1 MSKKKVKNL
10 QKKIAELASCL
21 RWYVEEDDV
30 QEGLRWEES
39 NAYWLAG
46 KRRAQAALESL
57 ENDVEEKES
66 EE

>member
-30 QEGLRWEES
+30 SEGPRWEES

-46 KRRAQAALESL
+46 KRRAQAVLESL
-57 ENDVEEKES
+57 ENEVEEKES